1 MRACVVIPTYNEA
14 KEIGGL
20 ISKIKDQGLEVLVVD
35 DGSTDKTAEIA
46 RAAKAVVLT
55 NNKNHGKGV
64 ALIKGFDYAIKNDFD
79 AVITMDGDGQ
89 HLPYDIP
96 YFLRLAQYSDTA
108 IFIGNRMHQPKNM
121 PFTRLATNRIMS
133 YFISGLI
140 RQKVPDSQCGFRL
153 IKKEALSVLGLSTSN
168 YEIETEILIK
178 AARRG
183 LKIESVPIST
193 VYFGQ
198 KSQINP
204 FIDSLRFIRYIIR
217 ELWITRS

>member
-1 MRACVVIPTYNEA
+1 MVYVQEILEIMRACVVIPTYNEA

-89 HLPYDIP
+89 HLPEDIP

-121 PFTRLATNRIMS
+121 PFPDLSGRKSRIAS
-133 YFISGLI
+133 ADSG
-140 RQKVPDSQCGFRL
+140 
-153 IKKEALSVLGLSTSN
+153 
-168 YEIETEILIK
+168 
-178 AARRG
+178 
-183 LKIESVPIST
+183 
-193 VYFGQ
+193 
-198 KSQINP
+198 
-204 FIDSLRFIRYIIR
+204 
-217 ELWITRS
+217 